1 VTNAGGPG
9 VLATDMLI
17 TSGGELAPLSDESMR
32 RLDELL
38 PPHWSRNNP
47 IDVLGDADAARYVKA
62 AELAVRE
69 PDSDG
74 LLVVLTPQAM
84 TDPTETARHLAPLA
98 QASPKPVL
106 ASWMGGGTVADA
118 EQILNNAGI
127 PNYPYP
133 DAAARAFGY
142 MWKYSSNLN
151 ALYETP
157 VLPDEP
163 MSAARARAEQIITG
177 ARGTGRTILN
187 EYDSKQVLAAYGI
200 PTVPTQLAFS
210 EDEAVSIAV
219 QTGFPVVLK
228 LFSETITHKSDVG
241 GVRLDLRDAYAVRRA
256 YHAIERAVTEKA
268 GHEHFQ
274 GVTVQ
279 PMIERDGYEIILG
292 SSPDPQ
298 FGPVLLFGTGGK
310 LVEVFRDRAL
320 GLPPLNTTLAR
331 RMMEQTKIYQAL
343 GGVRGRKAVD
353 LDRLAQLVVTFSQ
366 LVVEQRWIKE
376 IDINPLLVSEDQM
389 IALDARVIVHGLDVA
404 EADLPRPA
412 IRPYP
417 LQYVA
422 PFRMK
427 DGGEVVIRPIRPED
441 EPGMVEFHRALSDD
455 TVRQRYFGTL
465 RLEERVAHQRL
476 RRICFND
483 FDREVALVV
492 ERNGQILGVGRLSR
506 APGAG
511 AGEFAIVIGNPWQ
524 GQGLGKELLR
534 RLVQIGRDEKLE
546 RITAR
551 ILPDNHEMIAV
562 ARKLGFAVAHD
573 DAERLCT
580 ANLVL

>member
-1 VTNAGGPG
+1 
-9 VLATDMLI
+9 
-17 TSGGELAPLSDESMR
+17 
-32 RLDELL
+32 
-38 PPHWSRNNP
+38 
-47 IDVLGDADAARYVKA
+47 
-62 AELAVRE
+62 
-69 PDSDG
+69 
-74 LLVVLTPQAM
+74 
-84 TDPTETARHLAPLA
+84 
-98 QASPKPVL
+98 
-106 ASWMGGGTVADA
+106 
-118 EQILNNAGI
+118 
-127 PNYPYP
+127 
-133 DAAARAFGY
+133 
-142 MWKYSSNLN
+142 
-151 ALYETP
+151 
-157 VLPDEP
+157 
-163 MSAARARAEQIITG
+163 
-177 ARGTGRTILN
+177 
-187 EYDSKQVLAAYGI
+187 
-200 PTVPTQLAFS
+200 
-210 EDEAVSIAV
+210 
-219 QTGFPVVLK
+219 VVLK

-580 ANLVL
+580 ANLLL